1 MKCLLELYRR
11 IFLYNWRTETEGKR
25 TLSYTKIQA
34 PATDFD
40 YTEIQEADYG

>member
-1 MKCLLELYRR
+1 MKRLLELYRM

-25 TLSYTKIQA
+25 ALSYTKMLA